1 MDTERYK
8 REVLP
13 LKDKLYRFALRLL
26 GDSEEARDAV
36 QETFLKLWNL
46 RNRLDMYRSLEAFS
60 MTMIKN
66 HCLDKIKSRRTVSL
80 EQVYIQPQSD
90 EENSGEKRFEI
101 SETYNRVKKLM
112 DVLPEQQR
120 LIIQLRDV
128 EGYEFEEISEITD
141 MNVNAIR
148 VNLSR
153 ARKRIKDLY
162 FNEQNYGKQEN
173 KGFAGKVL

>member
-8 REVLP
+8 NEVLP
-13 LKDKLYRFALRLL
+13 IKDKLYRLALRLL
-26 GDSEEARDAV
+26 GDTEEARDAV
-36 QETFLKLWNL
+36 QETFLKLWKL
-46 RNRLDMYRSLEAFS
+46 RDKLDTYRSVEAFS

-66 HCLDKIKSRRTVSL
+66 YCLDKIKARRTVSI
-80 EQVYIQPQSD
+80 EKVYIQPQND
-90 EENSGEKRFEI
+90 EDDTDEKRYEI
-101 SETYNRVKKLM
+101 TETYNRVKKLM

-120 LIIQLRDV
+120 VIIQLRDV

>member
-1 MDTERYK
+1 MDAERYK
-8 REVLP
+8 KEVLP
-13 LKDKLYRFALRLL
+13 LKDKLFRLSLRLL
-26 GDSEEARDAV
+26 GDTDEAKDAV

-46 RNRLDMYRSLEAFS
+46 RDKLSLYRSVEAFA

-66 HCLDKIKSRRTVSL
+66 YCLDKIKFRRTVSL
-80 EQVYIQPQSD
+80 EQVYFQPET
-90 EENSGEKRFEI
+90 EENTFQERRFEI
-101 SETYNRVKKLM
+101 ESAYNRVKKLM
-112 DVLPEQQR
+112 DYLPEQQR
-120 LIIQLRDV
+120 MIIQLRDV

-153 ARKRIKDLY
+153 ARKRVKELY
-162 FNEQNYGKQEN
+162 LNNKNNENTGN